1 MSFICLPSSCWYI
14 SPPFGGGGVHTTC
27 HIEPVKS
34 GGIVS
39 TKAPEN
45 RASSFNSQNPIP
57 NQPHLWK
64 VPPEISSVKD
74 RKTVFYTLTVRDRKA
89 QKRLFEALDHRL
101 GAGCRVFE
109 SPHSD
114 QWHAATVT
122 PYPAPSKEGAFPL
135 YRILVTAWSLNIQS
149 VLHRC
154 GVPPRSRPTRP
165 SALPVEGRWSV
176 PGDKTSKMPRDNR
189 ACRHSHALPGPLE
202 RGGHTLCTEF

>member
-1 MSFICLPSSCWYI
+1 MPGVRVTSLRPVACRHGHALPGPLERGGLSF
-14 SPPFGGGGVHTTC
+14 V
-27 HIEPVKS
+27 
-34 GGIVS
+34 
-39 TKAPEN
+39 
-45 RASSFNSQNPIP
+45 QNPS
-57 NQPHLWK
+57 NCL
-64 VPPEISSVKD
+64 
-74 RKTVFYTLTVRDRKA
+74 
-89 QKRLFEALDHRL
+89 
-101 GAGCRVFE
+101 E
-109 SPHSD
+109 SKHSKCFTPM
-114 QWHAATVT
+114 WRAATVT

-135 YRILVTAWSLNIQS
+135 YRILVTAWSLNIQSVLHRCGVPPRSRPTRPPRKRGPFLSHRILVTAWSPNIQS

>member
-1 MSFICLPSSCWYI
+1 MPGVRVTSLRPVACRHGHALPGPLERGGLSF
-14 SPPFGGGGVHTTC
+14 V
-27 HIEPVKS
+27 
-34 GGIVS
+34 
-39 TKAPEN
+39 
-45 RASSFNSQNPIP
+45 QNPS
-57 NQPHLWK
+57 NCL
-64 VPPEISSVKD
+64 
-74 RKTVFYTLTVRDRKA
+74 
-89 QKRLFEALDHRL
+89 
-101 GAGCRVFE
+101 E
-109 SPHSD
+109 SKHSKCFTPM
-114 QWHAATVT
+114 WRAATVT